1 MNIRDLR
8 YLVAVAESKNFRLAA
23 EHCFVSQPTLSM
35 QLKKLEEELGVQ
47 CFERTNKKVLVTS
60 AGEALVDHA
69 QLILRQVDEL
79 RAIASTMSD
88 PYAGEFRLGIIPTI
102 APYYLPTLLKTVKKA
117 MPNLIPIV
125 VEDKT
130 EKLAAMLQDGTLDAV
145 LSALPIS
152 GDNFVIKD
160 IMTESFVLAHAKNHR
175 LKKQVSVNLS
185 DLVDESLLLLD
196 DGHCLRD
203 QALSVCQLTG
213 LKERPGFQATSL
225 ETLVRLVSSGV
236 GVTLLPE
243 MAVASYS
250 KDVAITSISDPV
262 PTRVIGIAWRRAS
275 VRQLCCEKIVTAL
288 LKK

>member
-8 YLVAVAESKNFRLAA
+8 YLVAVAELKNFRLAA
-23 EHCFVSQPTLSM
+23 EHNFRESANLDM

-88 PYAGEFRLGIIPTI
+88 PYAGELGIIPTI

-130 EKLAAMLQDGTLDAV
+130 EKLAAMLQDGTLDTV

-185 DLVDESLLLLD
+185 DLVDESLLLD

-213 LKERPGFQATSL
+213 LKERPGFKPQ
-225 ETLVRLVSSGV
+225 V
-236 GVTLLPE
+236 
-243 MAVASYS
+243 
-250 KDVAITSISDPV
+250 
-262 PTRVIGIAWRRAS
+262 
-275 VRQLCCEKIVTAL
+275 
-288 LKK
+288 